1 MAAQMHL
8 WVAGTAHQWNDQEQA
23 ALEAGLLRY
32 PSNVYSN
39 VTRYVKIAAALPT
52 KSVRDVAHRVKWM
65 ADQGRVVRPISE
77 SGAISRTSVP
87 TSAKG
92 VAGAGHG
99 ARGGDAKSKVVDPEQ
114 ETHVNAVLQENVLII
129 NRMRDNLLNGSLN
142 DNVELMMRFR
152 TNITAVLNWLTT
164 LPPQMPQMPV
174 QINCALMP
182 GLATN
187 TNIELPTTF

>member
-32 PSNVYSN
+32 PSSVYSN

-65 ADQGRVVRPISE
+65 ADQGKVVRPMSE
-77 SGAISRTSVP
+77 SGVIARASTATSRQGRIESCR
-87 TSAKG
+87 G
-92 VAGAGHG
+92 RVAGGES
-99 ARGGDAKSKVVDPEQ
+99 KPKVVDPEQ

-164 LPPQMPQMPV
+164 LPPQMP
-174 QINCALMP
+174 
-182 GLATN
+182 
-187 TNIELPTTF
+187 